1 MKFLVMLIF
10 ILVFIV
16 FFGVMF
22 VLLFDTWDK
31 SNKKFKSYDDALNTI
46 VGNDWRTYIQD
57 KLYSHLT
64 GEDYLDVDTVSYYY
78 LLMDDDFIYKERSS
92 HEIKRML
99 LDFRKIKNRKSCDG
113 ELIKIAQKRD

>member
-99 LDFRKIKNRKSCDG
+99 LDFRKIKNRKS
-113 ELIKIAQKRD
+113 